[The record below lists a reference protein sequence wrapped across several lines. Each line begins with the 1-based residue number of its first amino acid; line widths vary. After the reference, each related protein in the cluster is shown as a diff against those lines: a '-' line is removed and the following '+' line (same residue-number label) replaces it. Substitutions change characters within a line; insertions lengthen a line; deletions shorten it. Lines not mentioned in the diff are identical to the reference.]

1 MTSDYETK
9 RDEAAMECMNKY
21 HDAAFGGTLVL
32 APVFSGFCN
41 GADWARENIIA
52 SRESRILPKVEAL
65 EARLEIYKESN
76 EKLVEALDMITVDQ
90 SALSDSAIYA
100 LRANLIANKALAA
113 HAERMKRIKENK

>member
-76 EKLVEALDMITVDQ
+76 EKLVEALV
-90 SALSDSAIYA
+90 LC
-100 LRANLIANKALAA
+100 ANPMRHPLANSVEGLVSCALADQ
-113 HAERMKRIKENK
+113 AEIMKRIKENK